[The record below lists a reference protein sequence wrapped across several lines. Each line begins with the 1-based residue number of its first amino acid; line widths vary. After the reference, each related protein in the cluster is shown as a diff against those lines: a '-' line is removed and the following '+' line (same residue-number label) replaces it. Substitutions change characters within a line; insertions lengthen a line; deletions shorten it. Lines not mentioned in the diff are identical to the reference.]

1 MKRALPYILSVSLFV
16 YLIIVLTFVSAKLGE
31 VKCKGVQVVVY
42 DTGENA
48 FIDEDDVLQL
58 IKRNYGELKNVNVVD
73 IDKDSMEC
81 VLVRNS
87 VIKSA
92 QVYYSLDGYF
102 HVEITQRKPVL
113 RVMSGEGYYVDEDG
127 KVMPLSGKYTSRV
140 VVATGNISRNFACN
154 GLYPFVMGLKND
166 GFWDALIEQIV
177 VANGNEVI
185 LIPKVGNFRIVVGEL
200 ENVEKKMENLRLF
213 LQEGIALKGWNVY
226 KEINLKFE
234 NQIVCIK
241 R

>member
-31 VKCKGVQVVVY
+31 VKCKGVQVVVD

-87 VIKSA
+87 VINSA
-92 QVYYSLDGYF
+92 QIYYSLDGYF